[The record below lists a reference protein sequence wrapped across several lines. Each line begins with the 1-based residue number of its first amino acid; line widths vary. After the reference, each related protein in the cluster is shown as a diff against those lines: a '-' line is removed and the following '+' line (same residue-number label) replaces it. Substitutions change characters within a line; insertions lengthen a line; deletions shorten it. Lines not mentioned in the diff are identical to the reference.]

1 MRRNLLLLSCAALI
15 ALVGVS
21 VWATSKISI
30 VPAIQA
36 LLADP
41 VAGTN
46 PWFIATTFDAY
57 FGFLW
62 FWAWIAYK
70 ETSNAAR
77 AIWLVLILA
86 LGNIAMASY
95 MLLQLRRLPA
105 GAGPE
110 QLLLRRPA
118 PA

>member
-1 MRRNLLLLSCAALI
+1 MRRNLLLLSLAALI
-15 ALVGVS
+15 GLVGVS

-30 VPAIQA
+30 VPAIESLVA
-36 LLADP
+36 EP
-41 VAGTN
+41 GAGTN
-46 PWFIATTFDAY
+46 PWFVATLLDAY

-77 AIWLVLILA
+77 AAWLVLVLG
-86 LGNIAMASY
+86 LGNMAMAAY
-95 MLLQLRRLPA
+95 MLLQLRKLPA

-110 QLLLRRPA
+110 QLLLRRA
-118 PA
+118 

>member
-1 MRRNLLLLSCAALI
+1 MRRKLFLLSLAALAALI
-15 ALVGVS
+15 GVS
-21 VWATSKISI
+21 LWATSKIGI

-36 LLADP
+36 LAADP
-41 VAGTN
+41 GGGINA
-46 PWFIATTFDAY
+46 WFVATTFDAY

-70 ETSNAAR
+70 ETSNVAR
-77 AIWLVLILA
+77 AAWLVGVLA

-95 MLLQLRRLPA
+95 MLLQLRKVPP
-105 GAGPE
+105 GAGIE
-110 QLLLRRPA
+110 RLLLRAA